1 MSLENPSV
9 VAALLD
15 DEFRIELVDKAKELA
30 RADDRAIVKLFLT
43 RILAEERRIHIELPK
58 LSCAAD
64 ASAALAAILADVAAG
79 RITPNEGATLA
90 HTLEAYARLLSLSD
104 LEARMIAIEKSLKP
118 T

>member
-1 MSLENPSV
+1 MSSERASV

-15 DEFRIELVDKAKELA
+15 DEFRIELVDKAKERA
-30 RADDRAIVKLFLT
+30 RAGDRAILKLLLN
-43 RILAEERRIHIELPK
+43 RILAEERRIHIDLPM

-90 HTLEAYARLLSLSD
+90 HTIEAYARLMSLSD
-104 LEARMIAIEKSLKP
+104 LEARMNAIEKSLKA